1 VIVPLHELL
10 PHAGVMCLLAAVES
24 FDAQRICCR
33 ASSHRDAVNPL
44 RREGR
49 LPVFAGIEYAAQAVA
64 VHGGLLARQAGASAT
79 PRGGMIAVLTDV
91 SWTVDFLDDITDDL
105 HASAEKLADL
115 ADGLC
120 YRFTLAAAGTVLLQG
135 ELIVALQP
143 AGEAA

>member
-1 VIVPLHELL
+1 
-10 PHAGVMCLLAAVES
+10 MCLLDVVES
-24 FDAQRICCR
+24 FDTQNICCR
-33 ASSHRDAVNPL
+33 ASSHRDKANPL

-64 VHGGLLARQAGASAT
+64 VHGGLLARHAGGSAA

-91 SWTVDFLDDITDDL
+91 SWTVDYLDDIAADL
-105 HASAEKLADL
+105 HASAEKLADI

-120 YRFTLAAAGTVLLQG
+120 YRFTLAAAGSVLLQG

-143 AGEAA
+143 PGEAV

>member
-1 VIVPLHELL
+1 MSVVLRELL
-10 PHAGVMCLLAAVES
+10 PHAGAMCLLDVVES
-24 FDAQRICCR
+24 FDAQNICCR
-33 ASSHRDAVNPL
+33 ASSHRDKANPL
-44 RREGR
+44 CRAGR

-64 VHGGLLARQAGASAT
+64 VHGGLLARHAGAGAA

-91 SWTVDFLDDITDDL
+91 SWTVDYLDDIAADL

-120 YRFTLAAAGTVLLQG
+120 YRFTLAAADKVLLQG

-143 AGEAA
+143 MGEAA